1 MLERAP
7 MKIIIIDDEIETLST
22 FLNKLVNKVEIDYK
36 FFKDSPEDSIK
47 YVAEN
52 QIDGAFL
59 DIKMPSINGVDLAK
73 KLVKVC
79 PTLIIVF
86 ITGYTFNEKSLE
98 KELGKNILGFCYKPF
113 KQELLSSYISQ
124 MAERSLSRS
133 IEIKTFGPFDM
144 YVNGKLVI
152 FNSSKA
158 KELLGLLIAYNG
170 STLTMNDAISHL
182 WPNKNLNLA
191 KQLYRDAVWRLR
203 KTLSEVYASGIVVF
217 QRAQM
222 AIKKDPRIICDYFLA
237 IDSKEK
243 SGYQGVFLPSYAW
256 SDVFKAELDKLK

>member
-1 MLERAP
+1 

-22 FLNKLVNKVEIDYK
+22 FLNKLVNQVEIDYK

-47 YVAEN
+47 YVADN
-52 QIDGAFL
+52 QIDGVFL

-79 PTLIIVF
+79 PSLIIVF
-86 ITGYTFNEKSLE
+86 ITGYAFNEKSLE
-98 KELGKNILGFCYKPF
+98 KELGNNILGFCYKPF
-113 KQELLSSYISQ
+113 NQELLTSYINQ

-133 IEIKTFGPFDM
+133 VEIKTFGPFDL
-144 YVNGKLVI
+144 YVNEKLVI

-158 KELLGLLIAYNG
+158 KELLALLVAYNG

-182 WPNKNLNLA
+182 WPNKELNLG

-203 KTLSEVYASGIVVF
+203 KTLSEVYASGIVAF
-217 QRAQM
+217 QRAQI
-222 AIKKDPRIICDYFLA
+222 AIKKDPRIICDYWA
-237 IDSKEK
+237 SIDTKEK
-243 SGYQGVFLPSYAW
+243 GAYQGTFLPSYPW
-256 SDVFKAELDKLK
+256 SDVFKSELDKLN